1 MLLTITGKNS
11 PPCSCSFSPS
21 SHVRL
26 SGFIDARFSSGSS
39 FHQILPLKVW
49 IVFSSVYVLW
59 AWKIVSGLKLGLWFF
74 GGWLPFSLPQ
84 VVSLL
89 PILHLARVFL
99 LRVLLTITEKK
110 IHLRTLVLLH
120 LFLLFWLMLGTASPL
135 VGSQLVVFDVVFLIV
150 GWPPMTALWFA
161 DSFYLSFPLCFLISL
176 QLSSLLASLVAF
188 PFAMFDSPSLDSVAL
203 WAWKIIS
210 CFKLGLWFLS
220 GSWSFSHFYPE
231 LCGSSLAL
239 ALGLSLFTLQG
250 VSYLLVGGCASG
262 V

>member
-1 MLLTITGKNS
+1 MLL
-11 PPCSCSFSPS
+11 
-21 SHVRL
+21 
-26 SGFIDARFSSGSS
+26 
-39 FHQILPLKVW
+39 
-49 IVFSSVYVLW
+49 
-59 AWKIVSGLKLGLWFF
+59 FF
-74 GGWLPFSLPQ
+74 
-84 VVSLL
+84 
-89 PILHLARVFL
+89 
-99 LRVLLTITEKK
+99 LR
-110 IHLRTLVLLH
+110 
-120 LFLLFWLMLGTASPL
+120 FWLMLGTASPL

-188 PFAMFDSPSLDSVAL
+188 SFAMFDSPSLDCVAL
-203 WAWKIIS
+203 LFLFFP
-210 CFKLGLWFLS
+210 CFPWYTCAKL

-231 LCGSSLAL
+231 LCGSSLAF